1 MNLKNALAIFFAGGA
16 TKIFPFFTKGTL
28 KMANYLIMAALVVV
42 VALALKSS
50 LKHFRGGGG
59 CCGSGDVP
67 VKATKKDIASPVAEK
82 ILIIGGMSCSN
93 CAARVQNALNALD
106 GVAAEVSL
114 EKKSARV
121 RLSRSVPDDVL
132 RAAVARAGYEVISVK
147 DA

>member
-1 MNLKNALAIFFAGGA
+1 
-16 TKIFPFFTKGTL
+16 
-28 KMANYLIMAALVVV
+28 MANYLIMAALVVV

-59 CCGSGDVP
+59 CCGGGDVP
-67 VKATKKDIASPVAEK
+67 VKATKKDIASPTAEK
-82 ILIIGGMSCSN
+82 ILVIGGMSCSN

-114 EKKSARV
+114 EKNCARV
-121 RLSRSVPDDVL
+121 KLSRSVSDDVL
-132 RAAVARAGYEVISVK
+132 RSTVARAGYDLVSVE